1 MAHYDS
7 KHGIVSRRPEELYMD
22 FVDMRNFTRML
33 PDQYKDSV
41 QADFDTLHASA
52 RGFSIGVRVNE
63 RHPYDLIRLY
73 DDGAPFNFCISLHFD
88 PADGDPSKTDFSIEL
103 DADLNLMMKAMLGGK
118 IQDALDKII
127 DGLVAVSEGRM
138 PEGMPTDLKF

>member
-7 KHGIVSRRPEELYMD
+7 HHGTVSRRPEELYMD

-33 PDQYKDSV
+33 PDQYKDAV
-41 QADFDTLHASA
+41 QADFDSLKATA

-73 DDGAPFNFCISLHFD
+73 DDGAPFNFCISLHFN
-88 PADGDPSKTDFSIEL
+88 PVEGDGSKTDFSIEL
-103 DADLNLMMKAMLGGK
+103 DADLNLMMKTMLGSK
-118 IQDALDKII
+118 LQDAIDKVV
-127 DGLVAVSEGRM
+127 DSLVDVSEGRT
-138 PEGMPTDLKF
+138 PEGLPSDFKL